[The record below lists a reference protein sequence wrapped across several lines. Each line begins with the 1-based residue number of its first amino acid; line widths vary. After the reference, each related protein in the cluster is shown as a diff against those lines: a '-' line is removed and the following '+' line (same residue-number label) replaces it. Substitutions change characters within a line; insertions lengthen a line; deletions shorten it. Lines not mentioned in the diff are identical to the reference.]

1 MKNRLKASEWAKG
14 VTKSSREERWKKLLF
29 TGCSFAYADLSKLLE
44 ATESGIHMY
53 ILLNPPG
60 RVRDPFGYG
69 NKKKEEEGYL
79 YPSEGRS
86 KTVTDPL

>member
-1 MKNRLKASEWAKG
+1 
-14 VTKSSREERWKKLLF
+14 
-29 TGCSFAYADLSKLLE
+29 
-44 ATESGIHMY
+44 MY

-86 KTVTDPL
+86 KTVTDPLLAVDMEKNEAQNNPLCETYFKRLSHVHCTVG